1 MDCTLILTAV
11 YAAAAVVSMTVTA
24 CSAVETKKIL
34 AQIKAEL
41 LKNKDS
47 GNDTLISWHGT
58 AQGQN
63 TRGGDADAQDA
74 GKSSIKKYAVK
85 IYAASQGQ
93 AYQQRR
99 VSGCK
104 MGFT

>member
-11 YAAAAVVSMTVTA
+11 YAAAAVVSMTVNA

-58 AQGQN
+58 GTEYQG
-63 TRGGDADAQDA
+63 RGC
-74 GKSSIKKYAVK
+74 
-85 IYAASQGQ
+85 
-93 AYQQRR
+93 RCT
-99 VSGCK
+99 GCREK
-104 MGFT
+104 QH

>member
-58 AQGQN
+58 GTEYQG
-63 TRGGDADAQDA
+63 RGC
-74 GKSSIKKYAVK
+74 
-85 IYAASQGQ
+85 
-93 AYQQRR
+93 RCT
-99 VSGCK
+99 GCREK
-104 MGFT
+104 QH